1 MNKEDIIHMA
11 READPKANLSEPYCL
26 NHETMAWLE
35 AFAALVEEAATE
47 AANARANTSWTLMC
61 KKMVAF
67 ENEACA
73 RVAADY
79 GPSRPIVSKNPAPQ
93 IVGRWEGE
101 QAASAGIEA
110 AIRARGQA

>member
-1 MNKEDIIHMA
+1 MKITSIFTDEELALIDSGKYTPG
-11 READPKANLSEPYCL
+11 R
-26 NHETMAWLE
+26 
-35 AFAALVEEAATE
+35 AALDAKLDLAMALE
-47 AANARANTSWTLMC
+47 R
-61 KKMVAF
+61 
-67 ENEACA
+67 EACA